1 MTQLQKQ
8 SGIVALLLLIAVA
21 VGGYYYMHTHA
32 DKPSVASEPLPE
44 HQAVSLQRDG
54 QIHIDPASSFHR
66 KILRTV
72 IHPQA
77 VSLPDLIVTGSIIA
91 KRKPMTAADDE
102 QYEFI
107 NQQISSLYAN
117 WKNGGNEIEF
127 LNKQYKKTNELNQA
141 KLNSQRIEVERL
153 KKLVDIGTEAAR
165 DLSLSEANLLQA
177 QLEGQKAL
185 FDIQSALNQAR
196 NNRAD
201 AERQLFQQGIDID
214 LLIRL
219 KADEVLVAGDVPEMN
234 AGKVYPGQA
243 LTTVFYGNTGQSF
256 SGTLASISPLVSF
269 EKRSLRIYFALQDSL
284 HQLRPGMFADIQLGT
299 EQREKMLVS
308 NEALIHLNKK
318 DYVFVLS
325 RPDTWKLVEVTVGDN
340 FDRKSVEILSGLPNN
355 ATIIEHGAI
364 LLKPLAIKAVE
375 IVNADE
381 SHAS

>member
-1 MTQLQKQ
+1 MSQLQKK
-8 SGIVALLLLIAVA
+8 GVLVALVLLGMVGAGLYYMATRSAKPAVA
-21 VGGYYYMHTHA
+21 AAPAQQG
-32 DKPSVASEPLPE
+32 
-44 HQAVSLQRDG
+44 QAVTLLRNG
-54 QIHIDPASSFHR
+54 QILIDPASTFNR
-66 KILRTV
+66 KILREQLQL
-72 IHPQA
+72 QA
-77 VSLPDLIVTGSIIA
+77 VSLPDLTVTGSIIA
-91 KRKPMTAADDE
+91 KRKPTSAADDE

-117 WKNGGNEIEF
+117 WKNDGNEIEF
-127 LNKQYKKTNELNQA
+127 LSKQYKKTAELNEA
-141 KLNSQRIEVERL
+141 KLHSQRIEVERL

-234 AGKVYPGQA
+234 AGKVYAGQA
-243 LTTVFYGNTGQSF
+243 LTTVFYGNADKPFAGK
-256 SGTLASISPLVSF
+256 LASISPLVSF
-269 EKRSLRIYFALQDSL
+269 EKRSLRIYYALQDSL

-299 EQREKMLVS
+299 EQRKKMLVS

-325 RPDTWKLVEVTVGDN
+325 QPNTWKLVEVTIGDN
-340 FDRKSVEILSGLPNN
+340 FDRKSVEILSGLREHD
-355 ATIIEHGAI
+355 TIIAHGAI

-381 SHAS
+381 SAAS

>member
-1 MTQLQKQ
+1 MTQLQKKA
-8 SGIVALLLLIAVA
+8 GLAAVGCFIAVA
-21 VGGYYYMHTHA
+21 VGAYYYFNVHPA
-32 DKPSVASEPLPE
+32 KPSVLSEPHHE

-72 IHPQA
+72 IHAQA
-77 VSLPDLIVTGSIIA
+77 ISLPDLTVTGSIIA
-91 KRKPMTAADDE
+91 KRKPTNAADDE

-117 WKNGGNEIEF
+117 WKNDGNEIEF
-127 LNKQYKKTNELNQA
+127 LSKQYKKTAELNEA
-141 KLNSQRIEVERL
+141 KLHSQRIEVARL
-153 KKLVDIGTEAAR
+153 KQLVDIGTEAAR

-243 LTTVFYGNTGQSF
+243 LTTVFYGNTDKAFAGK
-256 SGTLASISPLVSF
+256 LASISPLVSF
-269 EKRSLRIYFALQDSL
+269 EKRSLRIYYALQDSQ

-299 EQREKMLVS
+299 EQRKKMLVS

-340 FDRKSVEILSGLPNN
+340 FDRKWVEILSGLQDNT
-355 ATIIEHGAI
+355 TIIAHGAI

-375 IVNADE
+375 IVNTDE